1 MTDLSPVDYDPFA
14 AKPKPPAARSQPRLT
29 PVDHDPFA
37 KPSYVPASAVDS
49 SFDSALGAGR
59 WRQTGGYRSPA
70 REDQLR
76 AEGAQTVPAGR
87 TSRHS
92 LGTTDAPGAIDI
104 VPEGMSLTDAERR
117 LRRAPGV
124 RDVLAEGSAGGQ
136 GAHLHVDVANA
147 PDLTPVD
154 HDPFAKAPAVAAAGG
169 GHATGAP
176 APKTTQAKPKLTPVD
191 HNPFAGLGRYA
202 AEEFQSGVAAPLKQ
216 VAKDVSAPPPKPSLD
231 PMAFVRGIQSELKE
245 GKDIGSAIMSL
256 GGGEIIH
263 ALGVRPAAAL
273 ITKYLGGTQE
283 KNEHILSTALMGL
296 GPEGAEG
303 RLAEAARPRPLEAGA
318 DAVARSPRTLPKPE
332 TAATAPH
339 EPMPINRPRLTPV
352 EGDPFAGGRRRAP
365 ALAAARE
372 EASPEIT
379 DARIVGDEAN
389 PATRTANALY
399 RLNGSNT
406 ADKIEMSQ
414 FRRDLP
420 AEIKDPKTKEALY
433 HALEE
438 PLAGGKGDIPPELQ
452 AAHEAIKPYLAE
464 QTAGI
469 NKLRELNDP
478 TVDEYLENTGYVHR
492 IKEGAPNL
500 MEPEGGAPR
509 SPFQTRKSLTTKP
522 DSARA
527 RKYIALE
534 DEQGNRIFPK
544 GQDDEGKSPYAE
556 LKPGMTF
563 RPPGEE
569 EGAAPRSFKVVQPTT
584 KEIEA
589 NTKTRYQKDAIDNT
603 LSNVLQIRRALR
615 NKEVLD
621 LTLADMKARG
631 VAHRSEWYYRDED
644 GKLQVARAN
653 EQAPQGFKE
662 IPNVPQLKGWKFNP
676 KDSQVAELH
685 DWLPSGQTN
694 FSTSLGEGF
703 DRVNNFLLRSDFLS
717 PFVHPKNI
725 AEFWGTSRG
734 FDWLQPESYGRLA
747 KTLPRAVS
755 EVMTMGPAYKQY
767 LREGSALLSGD
778 ARTSKF
784 NEMLTQKAGKE
795 LIQDPKSFA
804 ALKAAFGDV
813 ISTPAKL
820 YQQFQEASHKMMWS
834 LGDIMMM
841 QRVMELQEK
850 GMPIRD
856 AIRKAEEI
864 IPNYR
869 VPAQIMDSPT
879 GGRMINQI
887 FSNNRFI
894 SVGRYHYNRLAAW
907 GRMFKKVAKGTPEE
921 RTEALGQFLAMAVIG
936 GLVIP
941 ALDKGIQMATGN
953 KNARIKRGGIT
964 SLPDAVGGVAGGR
977 ETPAQAIAQVID
989 VAPLPSLADEEIH
1002 QKDYFGQDLT
1012 SKYARPAANIAHE
1025 AELPAG
1031 QFGPFN
1037 MAQEAASPGFG
1048 PERVAG
1054 NLFGVDMP
1062 QKPRGQVK
1070 GKTAKYL
1077 RGQERRRERKD
1088 PIAMGL
1094 ENIGQSIG
1102 P

>member
-1 MTDLSPVDYDPFA
+1 MPDLSPVDYDPFA
-14 AKPKPPAARSQPRLT
+14 QPKPARSAARLT

-37 KPSYVPASAVDS
+37 KPSYVPTSAFDTGVNAS
-49 SFDSALGAGR
+49 LGPGR
-59 WRQTGGYRSPA
+59 WRETGGYRSPA

-76 AEGAQTVPAGR
+76 AQGAATVPAGR

-92 LGTTDAPGAIDI
+92 LGTADAPGAHDI
-104 VPEGMSLTDAERR
+104 VPEGMSMTDAEAR
-117 LRRAPGV
+117 LRRTPGV
-124 RDVLAEGSAGGQ
+124 KDVLAEGSAGGQ
-136 GAHLHVDVANA
+136 GAHLHVDMANA
-147 PDLTPVD
+147 PNMTPVD
-154 HDPFAKAPAVAAAGG
+154 HDPFASKTKPPAAQSAASGSVLRSPVT
-169 GHATGAP
+169 TGK
-176 APKTTQAKPKLTPVD
+176 PKPTPKLTPVN
-191 HNPFAGLGRYA
+191 HNPFSAAARYA
-202 AEEFQSGVAAPLKQ
+202 GEEFQSGVVDPLKR
-216 VAKDVSAPPPKPSLD
+216 VAKDFTPGAPKPTTD
-231 PMAFVRGIQSELKE
+231 PMAFVQGLAKTLKA
-245 GKDIGSAIMSL
+245 GGDIGSAIMSL
-256 GGGEIIH
+256 GGGEVIH
-263 ALGVRPAAAL
+263 AIGVRPIATAM
-273 ITKYLGGTQE
+273 THFLGGTQE
-283 KNEHILSTALMGL
+283 KNENIISTALMGI
-296 GPEGAEG
+296 GPEGAEARG
-303 RLAEAARPRPLEAGA
+303 AAMRPEPLPADAGA
-318 DAVARSPRTLPKPE
+318 DAVASTPRALPKAP
-332 TAATAPH
+332 TAPK
-339 EPMPINRPRLTPV
+339 PSLTPV
-352 EGDPFAGGRRRAP
+352 DHDPFAGRRQP

-372 EASPEIT
+372 EAPAELTESHV
-379 DARIVGDEAN
+379 VGDEAN

-399 RLNGSNT
+399 RLNGANT

-420 AEIKDPKTKEALY
+420 DDLKTPETKEALY

-438 PLAGGKGDIPPELQ
+438 PLAGGDGTIPPDLK
-452 AAHEAIKPYLAE
+452 AAHEAIEPYLKE
-464 QTAGI
+464 QTEGI

-478 TVDEYLENTGYVHR
+478 TVDAYLENSGYVHR

-500 MEPEGGAPR
+500 MEPEGGVPR

-522 DSARA
+522 DSARQ
-527 RKYIALE
+527 RKYVVLE

-544 GQDDEGKSPYAE
+544 GQDEEGKSPYAE
-556 LKPGMTF
+556 LRPGMTF

-621 LTLADMKARG
+621 LTLADMKERG
-631 VAHRSEWYYRDED
+631 VAHRETWHYRDED
-644 GKLQVARAN
+644 GALKPGGKPGS
-653 EQAPQGFKE
+653 APQGFQSLHDN
-662 IPNVPQLKGWKFNP
+662 PHTQGWKFDPN
-676 KDSQVAELH
+676 DAQVQELK
-685 DWLPSGQTN
+685 DWLPKREEDWVHG
-694 FSTSLGEGF
+694 L
-703 DRVNNFLLRSDFLS
+703 DRLNNFMLRSDFLS

-734 FDWLQPESYGRLA
+734 FDWLHPEGYGRLA
-747 KTLPRAVS
+747 KTLPKAVS

-795 LIQDPKSFA
+795 LIEDPKSFA
-804 ALKAAFGDV
+804 ALKAAFGDA
-813 ISTPAKL
+813 ITTPAKL

-856 AIRKAEEI
+856 AIRKAEEV

-879 GGRMINQI
+879 GGRMLRHL
-887 FSNNRFI
+887 FANNRFI
-894 SVGRYHYNRLAAW
+894 AVGRYHYNRLAAW
-907 GRMFKKVAKGTPEE
+907 GRMFKKVAKGGPEE
-921 RTEALGQFLAMAVIG
+921 RKEAVGQFLAMSVIG
-936 GLVIP
+936 GMVLP
-941 ALDKGIQMATGN
+941 AIDKGIQMATGN
-953 KNARIKRGGIT
+953 KNARVKRGGIT
-964 SLPDAVGGVAGGR
+964 SLPDAVGGVASGR
-977 ETPAQAIAQVID
+977 EELPSAIAQVID
-989 VAPLPSLADEEIH
+989 VAPLPELAMEEKSN
-1002 QKDYFGQDLT
+1002 KDYFGNDIY
-1012 SKYARPAANIAHE
+1012 SKYASPAANTARE

-1037 MAQEAASPGFG
+1037 MAQEAATSGYGPG
-1048 PERVAG
+1048 RVAG

-1070 GKTAKYL
+1070 GRTAKML
-1077 RGQERRRERKD
+1077 RGRERSREKKD

-1094 ENIGQSIG
+1094 ENIGRSWNQ
-1102 P
+1102 